1 MKEVKFRGLS
11 KDDLEQVVAIQASIT
26 RSQVSE
32 RWQKMLSDHV
42 GSAEQIGIVAELQ
55 GRVIGFIIGEIKV
68 GGFGS
73 ELAGWFEMVGVM
85 PEHMGSG
92 IGRQLG
98 RELLKSFHSQGVE
111 EVFTAVRWDSGD
123 MLAFFKSLGFDR
135 SPLINLQ
142 LSLRDD

>member
-1 MKEVKFRGLS
+1 MEEVKFRTLG

-32 RWQKMLSDHV
+32 RWQRMLAGHVDSD
-42 GSAEQIGIVAELQ
+42 EQVGIVAELE

-73 ELAGWFEMVGVM
+73 ELSGWFEMVGVM
-85 PEHMGSG
+85 PDYMGSG

-98 RELLKSFHSQGVE
+98 QKLLECFRSQGVE